1 MRSQSPARPRSRAL
15 PFVVIVFIVLV
26 HLFVAVQMPAQDRR
40 EEGDR
45 RQEGPLVLS
54 PFAGPES
61 GTAAALAENITR
73 SLDVSLRL
81 AADSS
86 VDFADFILPHVAFD
100 RAEIY
105 YDKVQASRAVFGTVT
120 AEDEGYVVRAGL
132 WTADDAGRPET
143 REYRVESALEV
154 FEVADRLAVE
164 IASAVVGREL
174 AFGTVRVT
182 NADALPAFAVYV
194 DGNLTARNSADVRVL
209 AGERRV
215 IVARP
220 GELGDEPVQQF
231 DLTVPPDDRVSVTL
245 DIVDRDDGETAA
257 ATDAA
262 DASTGDEARQEAR
275 PSDGE
280 AAAVTGW
287 PATIPT
293 GRLVVESQPDGAEV
307 LLDDRVIGTT
317 PLNRFGVPEGRYELV
332 VRRQWFIPVTQ
343 VVDVT
348 ANQDNAVTTDLE
360 VDPDHPEVAEHLVN
374 PGGASIA
381 ALGMTALQAGL
392 GALSPFAFRWPGDG
406 RLTSVGMMN
415 ALTMNLQLVIK
426 AGLLRPGHAIA
437 APSRERRIV
446 NATSVALSSAFL
458 AAQVAYEYWRENPP
472 DEYEREKP
480 IWDAV
485 YNGAIVAALGV
496 AALELYDI
504 AFVPAAGRRRNAAT
518 LAEID
523 RTGSLPEEM
532 RREPGGIAVEVGG
545 GGVARAGYT
554 FGIIRHYLY
563 GHASAGVALTGVEPL
578 TVGPNLLLRLD
589 VYPMGARS
597 GAFR

>member
-164 IASAVVGREL
+164 IASAVVGRDL
-174 AFGTVRVT
+174 TFGTIHVT

-231 DLTVPPDDRVSVTL
+231 
-245 DIVDRDDGETAA
+245 
-257 ATDAA
+257 
-262 DASTGDEARQEAR
+262 
-275 PSDGE
+275 
-280 AAAVTGW
+280 
-287 PATIPT
+287 
-293 GRLVVESQPDGAEV
+293 
-307 LLDDRVIGTT
+307 
-317 PLNRFGVPEGRYELV
+317 
-332 VRRQWFIPVTQ
+332 
-343 VVDVT
+343 
-348 ANQDNAVTTDLE
+348 
-360 VDPDHPEVAEHLVN
+360 
-374 PGGASIA
+374 
-381 ALGMTALQAGL
+381 
-392 GALSPFAFRWPGDG
+392 
-406 RLTSVGMMN
+406 
-415 ALTMNLQLVIK
+415 
-426 AGLLRPGHAIA
+426 
-437 APSRERRIV
+437 
-446 NATSVALSSAFL
+446 
-458 AAQVAYEYWRENPP
+458 
-472 DEYEREKP
+472 
-480 IWDAV
+480 
-485 YNGAIVAALGV
+485 
-496 AALELYDI
+496 
-504 AFVPAAGRRRNAAT
+504 
-518 LAEID
+518 
-523 RTGSLPEEM
+523 
-532 RREPGGIAVEVGG
+532 
-545 GGVARAGYT
+545 
-554 FGIIRHYLY
+554 
-563 GHASAGVALTGVEPL
+563 
-578 TVGPNLLLRLD
+578 
-589 VYPMGARS
+589 
-597 GAFR
+597 